1 MGESS
6 SGVPAWV
13 VSGIICLLLSIA
25 GTYMYLTMWLDYKTG
40 PTIYETQADASAR
53 QGKEG
58 SQAPGTPKAKGDMN
72 EAGPKGDLLRGARG
86 ERPSKHVVT
95 LVEKLDE
102 LTVAPAKLQLT
113 ADQRAKIVPE
123 LQELDKPDF
132 LGDMPAQEHMMA
144 ILKALEDQRKVLED
158 AGFKWPST
166 EMAQP
171 SPPPQNPF
179 KEGDAAKHMKA
190 LLDRLAKPA

>member
-6 SGVPAWV
+6 GGVPAWV

-72 EAGPKGDLLRGARG
+72 EPGPKGDLLRGARG

-95 LVEKLDE
+95 LVEVIDTGSMQQKEVSLE
-102 LTVAPAKLQLT
+102 MRGYLRIHARGSLISLI
-113 ADQRAKIVPE
+113 RA
-123 LQELDKPDF
+123 
-132 LGDMPAQEHMMA
+132 
-144 ILKALEDQRKVLED
+144 
-158 AGFKWPST
+158 
-166 EMAQP
+166 
-171 SPPPQNPF
+171 
-179 KEGDAAKHMKA
+179 AAH
-190 LLDRLAKPA
+190 

>member
-6 SGVPAWV
+6 GGVPAWV

-25 GTYMYLTMWLDYKTG
+25 GTYMTMVLIGYKTG
-40 PTIYETQADASAR
+40 ETIYDIQADASAR
-53 QGKEG
+53 QGKD
-58 SQAPGTPKAKGDMN
+58 SAAPGTPKAKGDMN
-72 EAGPKGDLLRGARG
+72 EPGPKGDLLRGARG

-113 ADQRAKIVPE
+113 ADQRSKIVPE
-123 LQELDKPDF
+123 LQELDKADF
-132 LGDMPAQEHMMA
+132 LGDLPAKEHMMA
-144 ILKALEDQRKVLED
+144 ILKALEDHRKVLED
-158 AGFKWPST
+158 AGFKWPSS

-179 KEGDAAKHMKA
+179 KEGDASKHMKA

>member
-6 SGVPAWV
+6 GGVPAWV

-25 GTYMYLTMWLDYKTG
+25 GTYMTMVLIGYKTG
-40 PTIYETQADASAR
+40 ETIYETQADAKAR
-53 QGKEG
+53 QGKD
-58 SQAPGTPKAKGDMN
+58 SAAPGTPKAKGDMN
-72 EAGPKGDLLRGARG
+72 EPGPKGDLLRGARG

-123 LQELDKPDF
+123 LQELDKPDI
-132 LGDMPAQEHMMA
+132 LGDMPAQEHMLA
-144 ILKALEDQRKVLED
+144 ILKVLEDHRKVLED

>member
-6 SGVPAWV
+6 GGVPAWV
-13 VSGIICLLLSIA
+13 VGGIVCLLMSIA
-25 GTYMYLTMWLDYKTG
+25 GTWLYMTEWLGYKRG

-58 SQAPGTPKAKGDMN
+58 SQAPGTPRAQGDPN
-72 EAGPKGDLLRGARG
+72 QAGPKGDLIKGARG
-86 ERPSKHVVT
+86 DRPSTHVVT
-95 LVEKLDE
+95 LVAKLDE
-102 LTVAPAKLQLT
+102 LTAAPAKLQLT
-113 ADQRAKIVPE
+113 ADERAKVLPE
-123 LQELDKPDF
+123 LQELEKPDI
-132 LGDMPAQEHMMA
+132 LGDKPAQEHMLA
-144 ILKALEDQRKVLED
+144 ILKAIGDHRKVLED
-158 AGFKWPST
+158 AGFKWPSS

-190 LLDRLAKPA
+190 LLDRLAKTA